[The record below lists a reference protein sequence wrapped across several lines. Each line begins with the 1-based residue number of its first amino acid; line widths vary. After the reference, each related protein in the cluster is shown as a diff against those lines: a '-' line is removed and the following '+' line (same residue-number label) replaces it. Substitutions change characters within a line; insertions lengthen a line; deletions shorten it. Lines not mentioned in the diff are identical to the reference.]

1 MNTPVFQIRFLV
13 WLTVLWLFGPGHAYA
28 DDFAT
33 VTAISAPDTRGR
45 WSPVK
50 QTAAAAKVEADARTP
65 LFVGMPLQLGDR
77 VVTEEARVTIRLGK
91 SEHVTLA
98 PGGDLVLQERSVL
111 QQIGDVYYQ
120 VRNAFTV
127 QYGTVQTAVEGTEF
141 IVGGSADAVDVA
153 VTEGV
158 VTVSNAGETVRVRR
172 GQSVVAASGAAPTTP
187 AKMPLATTRSLRSQA
202 WTLSRPRVRLGVVAN
217 GGLYDENAGV
227 EMRYFA
233 AMRVLPAMNIV
244 SDGGHAL
251 TPDSLRTGTGLGVDW
266 AVGGFSLGGT
276 VGVTVERWNYE
287 CGGRYAALH
296 FGGSAHGRYSIDI
309 TRRLF
314 LTGMARASANGSGI
328 EASFGVG
335 GGISL

>member
-1 MNTPVFQIRFLV
+1 MNTPLFQIRLLV
-13 WLTVLWLFGPGHAYA
+13 WLAALWLLGPARAYA
-28 DDFAT
+28 EDFAT

-50 QTAAAAKVEADARTP
+50 QTPAAAKIEADARTP
-65 LFVGMPLQLGDR
+65 LFVGMPLQMGDR
-77 VVTEEARVTIRLGK
+77 VVTEEARVTIRIGK
-91 SEHVTLA
+91 SEHLTLS

-141 IVGGSADAVDVA
+141 IVGGTTDAVDVA

-172 GQSVVAASGAAPTTP
+172 GRSVVATSGAAPTSPT
-187 AKMPLATTRSLRSQA
+187 KMPLSTARSLRSQA
-202 WTLSRPRVRLGVVAN
+202 WTLGRPRLRLGFVAN
-217 GGLYDENAGV
+217 GGLYDESAGV

-251 TPDSLRTGTGLGVDW
+251 TPNSLRTGTGLGVEW
-266 AVGGFSLGGT
+266 AVGGFSVGGT
-276 VGVTVERWNYE
+276 AGVTVERWNYE
-287 CGGRYAALH
+287 CGGQYAALH

-314 LTGMARASANGSGI
+314 LTGMARATANGSGV
-328 EASFGVG
+328 EASFGLG
-335 GGISL
+335 GGVSL